1 MNIVSS
7 GGHFQVYGDDVQT
20 HDVLPA
26 AFYNLEFH
34 KMMGFFLTKRNEIIV
49 NEDKI
54 YGDTDIKTDKVM
66 KSYSISERNFGVLLS
81 GQKGV
86 GKSLFVR
93 VLARKAI
100 SANIPVIVV
109 TTAIP
114 GIQNFIASID
124 QDCVVI
130 FDEFEKTFA
139 KKEDWNPQ
147 DDLLSLFDGIDG
159 GHKLFIVTCNSIE
172 KLNSYMLNRPGR
184 FHYHFALRAPSQEE
198 VRSYLMDKVGSEH
211 IDAIN
216 DVVALA
222 GTIEMPYDYLRA
234 IAFELNQGYS
244 IKETMSDLNI
254 TRTDSMRFDLTI
266 YFKNGEIYNAWSE
279 RIDVASHEFEWV
291 RFRTLD
297 KHRSIDVEF
306 IPSLAHI
313 VNGEYI
319 IDEKIDVQTFDESD
333 FDYLPEDQRA
343 AAANAANQNVPLR
356 IVLEKIPDHGPAR
369 FLV

>member
-7 GGHFQVYGDDVQT
+7 GGRFQVYGDDVQT
-20 HDVLPA
+20 YNTLPA
-26 AFYNLEFH
+26 AFYNLDFH
-34 KMMGFFLTKRNEIIV
+34 KMVGFFLTKRNEIVV
-49 NEDKI
+49 NEEKI
-54 YGDTDIKTDKVM
+54 YGDTEIKTDKVM

-100 SANIPVIVV
+100 SAGIPVIVV
-109 TTAIP
+109 NAAIP
-114 GIQNFIASID
+114 GIQDFISSID
-124 QDCVVI
+124 QDCIVI

-159 GHKLFIVTCNSIE
+159 GHKLFVVTCNNLD
-172 KLNSYMLNRPGR
+172 KLSTFMLNRPGR
-184 FHYHFALRAPSQEE
+184 FHYHFAMRAPTQEE
-198 VRSYLMDKVGSEH
+198 VRSYLMDKVDNKYME
-211 IDAIN
+211 AIN
-216 DVVALA
+216 DVVALS

-254 TRTDSMRFDLTI
+254 TRTDSMRFDMTI
-266 YFKNGEIYNAWSE
+266 LFKNGEIYNAWSE
-279 RIDVASHEFEWV
+279 RINIADHDFCWT
-291 RFRTLD
+291 RFRSID
-297 KHRSIDVEF
+297 KHRTIGVEY

-313 VNGEYI
+313 VNGDYI
-319 IDEKIDVQTFDESD
+319 IDDKISVDLVDEED
-333 FDYLPEDQRA
+333 FDYLPEEQRA
-343 AAANAANQNVPLR
+343 AAAKAANENKPVR
-356 IVLEKIPDHGPAR
+356 IVLEKVPDYGPAR